1 MSTPAPHPES
11 PTGSASARRRVTLLL
26 MLVMGAWITAFT
38 PTPSAL
44 GTLPAF
50 VALLALIERCRRT
63 KHAVWILV
71 LFGAVAIGFGYR
83 WLAPTVRAFGELDAR
98 IGAWGLPVSWLVLA
112 VYGVAGTIHGVLF
125 VLLHRKLLLK
135 GPTRPHP
142 MAVVLLFVA
151 CEALPIRFL
160 PWMAGYGAVE
170 TAPLRQLA
178 EWGGVSGVSFALLCL
193 CAPFHE
199 WLRWAAGVPARPRAA
214 LATFAVGLLL
224 YGAGWWRLSVVV
236 REDLAAP
243 RHERI
248 GIVQANVGSTAKRS
262 AERDAKADR
271 RRNHEAYE
279 RGTRRA
285 AAAGAELIVW
295 PETAVTEGVR
305 VVDPRT
311 RRALADADVV
321 RSFATAGYP
330 FVAEVGRDRALLLGG
345 YADEDA
351 DDVRDARGRPIPRRY
366 NCALLREPAGAAW
379 GVYRKVKLLPFG
391 ESMPGASIFPSL
403 AGLLPQSF
411 RMSPGSFD
419 QPPLAWRAKGLSLV
433 TFVCYEAIQPET
445 VARLADGRRPDLLV
459 NLTNDSWYG
468 DTWEPHQHLNFS
480 RFRAVEHRAPLV
492 RSTNTGIS
500 AFVSASGEVLASL
513 PYDTAGELV
522 LDVPIVAR
530 ARTPYSRIARW
541 SREALGGAALLVL
554 LARMRAR
561 RRFQRATSAS
571 NQRSTPS

>member
-1 MSTPAPHPES
+1 M
-11 PTGSASARRRVTLLL
+11 
-26 MLVMGAWITAFT
+26 
-38 PTPSAL
+38 
-44 GTLPAF
+44 
-50 VALLALIERCRRT
+50 
-63 KHAVWILV
+63 
-71 LFGAVAIGFGYR
+71 
-83 WLAPTVRAFGELDAR
+83 
-98 IGAWGLPVSWLVLA
+98 
-112 VYGVAGTIHGVLF
+112 
-125 VLLHRKLLLK
+125 
-135 GPTRPHP
+135 
-142 MAVVLLFVA
+142 
-151 CEALPIRFL
+151 
-160 PWMAGYGAVE
+160 
-170 TAPLRQLA
+170 
-178 EWGGVSGVSFALLCL
+178 
-193 CAPFHE
+193 
-199 WLRWAAGVPARPRAA
+199 
-214 LATFAVGLLL
+214 
-224 YGAGWWRLSVVV
+224 
-236 REDLAAP
+236 
-243 RHERI
+243 
-248 GIVQANVGSTAKRS
+248 
-262 AERDAKADR
+262 
-271 RRNHEAYE
+271 
-279 RGTRRA
+279 
-285 AAAGAELIVW
+285 
-295 PETAVTEGVR
+295 R

-391 ESMPGASIFPSL
+391 ESMPGAVDLPVARGPPPAEL
-403 AGLLPQSF
+403 PHVAGLARPAAARVAGEGAL
-411 RMSPGSFD
+411 D
-419 QPPLAWRAKGLSLV
+419 LA

-445 VARLADGRRPDLLV
+445 VARLAGGRRPDLLV

-500 AFVSASGEVLASL
+500 AFVSATGEVLASL

-530 ARTPYSRIARW
+530 ARTLYSRIARW